1 MFGDGSLTFQEFVMN
16 EPLPLATIHAAVLDF
31 LRDRDDAALFGAQA
45 VNAYVDEP
53 RMTQDVDLLSPRAA
67 ELAGEIREDLGRRF
81 NIAVREREIREGLG
95 FRVDQ
100 VQKPRNRHL
109 VDIRR
114 IEALPPTER
123 IGGVLVVVP
132 AELIASKL
140 IAFEQRR
147 GKPKSGTDWRDLAL
161 LLLKFPGLKEE
172 SGPVRD
178 RLVAAGVGPSLLD
191 AWAAVVAQEILPEE
205 EDEDYGPGPPAQ
217 LADRPGDS
225 RQHRGLGRVSPGRLP
240 GRGHGPG
247 IVPGGDAGHVDP
259 PVVGTAAGGGVG
271 GLARSGISPIMTP
284 PRPGSQPRD
293 SSAQSRQSRRV
304 TPGPV
309 GGGVNSGRPPGPV
322 DRGVS
327 SGSPPGSDG
336 PRVRKAAATTRES
349 PTIPPTASRRSRERM
364 RARAP
369 TGQSAVSTVPSRR
382 R

>member
-16 EPLPLATIHAAVLDF
+16 EPLPLATIHAAVLKF

-95 FRVDQ
+95 FRVYQ
-100 VQKPRNRHL
+100 VQKPRDRHL

-123 IGGVLVVVP
+123 IGGVLVVVL

-205 EDEDYGPGPPAQ
+205 EDEDY
-217 LADRPGDS
+217 
-225 RQHRGLGRVSPGRLP
+225 
-240 GRGHGPG
+240 
-247 IVPGGDAGHVDP
+247 
-259 PVVGTAAGGGVG
+259 
-271 GLARSGISPIMTP
+271 
-284 PRPGSQPRD
+284 
-293 SSAQSRQSRRV
+293 
-304 TPGPV
+304 
-309 GGGVNSGRPPGPV
+309 
-322 DRGVS
+322 
-327 SGSPPGSDG
+327 
-336 PRVRKAAATTRES
+336 
-349 PTIPPTASRRSRERM
+349 
-364 RARAP
+364 
-369 TGQSAVSTVPSRR
+369 
-382 R
+382 